1 MFPEIWL
8 LRYVVTLVLK
18 NTGSISP
25 SKFDE
30 KLSNIL
36 VTFLYPNGLVIG
48 QFFLCVRG
56 LRVVAVALFQGTKGV
71 SYFLVWWRSKFYNRR
86 GKFPNSGWWGH
97 ELYMTILNLWW
108 KLLLLGNWF
117 PQVCEVLW
125 CYGSNNTLRA
135 LERIQG
141 RGCYFGCIFIRG
153 NF

>member
-48 QFFLCVRG
+48 QFFVCVRG

-71 SYFLVWWRSKFYNRR
+71 SYFLVWWGSKFYNRR
-86 GKFPNSGWWGH
+86 G
-97 ELYMTILNLWW
+97 
-108 KLLLLGNWF
+108 
-117 PQVCEVLW
+117 
-125 CYGSNNTLRA
+125 
-135 LERIQG
+135 
-141 RGCYFGCIFIRG
+141 
-153 NF
+153 

>member
-48 QFFLCVRG
+48 QFF
-56 LRVVAVALFQGTKGV
+56 F
-71 SYFLVWWRSKFYNRR
+71 
-86 GKFPNSGWWGH
+86 
-97 ELYMTILNLWW
+97 
-108 KLLLLGNWF
+108 
-117 PQVCEVLW
+117 VCE
-125 CYGSNNTLRA
+125 GP
-135 LERIQG
+135 
-141 RGCYFGCIFIRG
+141 
-153 NF
+153 